1 LIQLAHQGSQSHVKI
16 GFSTT
21 AELAMDADRSSRSP
35 FFRTMW
41 TVFVGALST
50 VLIISAALTQAQDR
64 PQTFDE
70 VVANAAAARDQ
81 GDLPHAISLYRQAVE
96 LNPKW
101 PDGWWYL
108 GSLQYGTNA
117 YAPAA
122 EALTQYIGLTPGAG
136 PALALRGLCEFEQGK
151 YPESLQDL
159 QQGISR
165 GAANQPRNAVIILY
179 HEALLLTK
187 TSRFEEALGQF
198 TLMAKHGTINNDV
211 IKGIGLAGM
220 RVPVFPKDIDPSQA
234 EMVSM
239 VGRAASDVMGGKLSE
254 AHDAFQQVFQRFP
267 DTPNLH
273 YLYGYLLFTVDPDQ
287 AIAQFENELI
297 VSPASGITHGMLAWA
312 YGLRADYAASLPNA
326 KKAVAED
333 PSLPMA
339 QLVLGRALVE
349 TGDVA
354 GGLPHLQTVLAS
366 DPQNLEAHLA
376 LAKAYSKLGK
386 TEDARRERLQCLAI
400 SGQGTAPDATM

>member
-1 LIQLAHQGSQSHVKI
+1 LISLAHQGSQSHVEI
-16 GFSTT
+16 GFSTMT
-21 AELAMDADRSSRSP
+21 EPAADAGTRSTTP
-35 FFRTMW
+35 FFWVMRK
-41 TVFVGALST
+41 VFGAVVLTLLVLVVGLAR
-50 VLIISAALTQAQDR
+50 AQDR

-81 GDLPHAISLYRQAVE
+81 GDLPHAIGLYQQAVE

-117 YAPAA
+117 YASAA
-122 EALTQYIGLTPGAG
+122 EALTQYIALTPGAG
-136 PALALRGLCEFEQGK
+136 PALALRGLCEFEEGK

-159 QQGISR
+159 QEGISH
-165 GAANQPRNAVIILY
+165 GAANQPRNAGIILY

-187 TSRFEEALGQF
+187 TGRFEEALGPF
-198 TLMAKHGTINNDV
+198 TLMVKHGTINDDV
-211 IKGIGLAGM
+211 ISGIGLAGM
-220 RVPVFPKDIDPSQA
+220 RIPTFPKDLDPSQA

-239 VGRAASDVMGGKLSE
+239 VGRAASDVMGGNLPQ
-254 AHDAFQQVFQRFP
+254 AHDAFQQIFQRFP
-267 DTPNLH
+267 TTPNLH
-273 YLYGYLLFTVDPDQ
+273 YLYGYLLFTIDPDQ
-287 AIAQFENELI
+287 AIAQFQDELT

-312 YGLRADYAASLPNA
+312 YGLRGDYVASLPNA
-326 KKAVAED
+326 QKAVAED

-354 GGLPHLQTVLAS
+354 AGLPHLQTVLAS

-386 TEDARRERLQCLAI
+386 TDDARRERLQCLAI